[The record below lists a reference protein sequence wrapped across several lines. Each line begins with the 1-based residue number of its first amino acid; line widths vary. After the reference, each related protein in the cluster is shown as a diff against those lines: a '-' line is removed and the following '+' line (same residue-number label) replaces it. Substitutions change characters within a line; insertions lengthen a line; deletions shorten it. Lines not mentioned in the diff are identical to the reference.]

1 MSLDPTGVAR
11 DATDRPDVELS
22 LTVVRYADGPDRCT
36 VYPPDATGDAR
47 LSTWLS
53 VDYEVVVDLASM
65 Q

>member
-1 MSLDPTGVAR
+1 MSLDPTGVAT

-36 VYPPDATGDAR
+36 IYPPNATGDAR

-53 VDYEVVVDLASM
+53 ADYGAFVDLASM